1 MTPEF
6 KTDIVKVKSIIS
18 EFVIPLVSVVISL
31 VLVLLIIVPAIKTLP
46 VATREVKNKQEQ
58 AEVLKNKIKV
68 LEKLVD
74 FKSVVDEDFMLLTAA
89 IPSESQVPQL
99 LTQIDQISKES
110 GLSVV
115 TMSYTLSN
123 TLTGEVDVT
132 LTAGGNY
139 DQIVGFLSN
148 LEKSSRIVELDNLRY
163 GENKD
168 TEGNSSLLVTF
179 VLKSPYL
186 TLDPKVVT
194 IEPLSLDITEPR
206 FIDLLNKIKGLKV
219 YKYSIEDL
227 KYKQVSET
235 TQSENK

>member
-46 VATREVKNKQEQ
+46 AATREVKNKQEQ

>member
-6 KTDIVKVKSIIS
+6 KTDIVKIKSIIS

-46 VATREVKNKQEQ
+46 AATREVKNKQEQ

-186 TLDPKVVT
+186 TSDSKVVT
-194 IEPLSLDITEPR
+194 IEPLSLDITEPG